1 MFCALCAGRLSAMTF
16 NKMALALSGAVAAT
30 VALTPT
36 PSVAAAPAVP
46 AFVFADCPAIPDGV
60 DRAKWRCEEMHAS
73 GSIRIGTVELPV
85 TLKTTHAEG
94 RRPGETKT
102 EFIFG
107 ALRSDPVPLPGVLP
121 SSLTLEYAGH
131 IDFLAGPPL
140 AEVLH
145 LKYRLTNRLVGDACY
160 LGTDEDPIKV
170 VGAIVGDRVPLPE
183 DPSILTFAVEDNA
196 FAVPASR
203 GCGRL
208 GHLVDRRFGLPS
220 TGSLRL
226 TVYFSIKTYDNI

>member
-1 MFCALCAGRLSAMTF
+1 MTF
-16 NKMALALSGAVAAT
+16 NKIGLALSGAVAA
-30 VALTPT
+30 VLALTPV
-36 PSVAAAPAVP
+36 SGAAAASDVP
-46 AFVFADCPAIPDGV
+46 AFVFDDCPAIPDGV

-73 GSIRIGTVELPV
+73 GTIRIGSVELPV
-85 TLKTTHAEG
+85 TMKTTHAEG

-107 ALRSDPVPLPGVLP
+107 TLRADPVPLPGGGRP
-121 SSLTLEYAGH
+121 PFPASSLNLEYAGH
-131 IDFLAGPPL
+131 IDFLAGPPM
-140 AEVLH
+140 AEILH
-145 LKYRLTNRLVGDACY
+145 LKYRLANRLVGGACY

-183 DPSILTFAVEDNA
+183 DPRILTFVVEDNA

-208 GHLVDRRFGLPS
+208 GHLVDRRFGLPA
-220 TGSLRL
+220 TGSLSL